1 MQRSIFLLIAGL
13 LLTSPAVA
21 QTDTGPSNM
30 VPGPATSN
38 PPMTRTPP
46 STRTGA
52 GVPGSDLPAI
62 NPSYPRRLQD
72 YSNPV
77 FRSQPLVRTPNAR
90 RR

>member
-1 MQRSIFLLIAGL
+1 MHRSILFLIAGL
-13 LLTSPAVA
+13 LLTSPAAA
-21 QTDTGPSNM
+21 QTDTKPSNM

-38 PPMTRTPP
+38 PPIVRTPP

-62 NPSYPRRLQD
+62 NPSYPKRLQD

-77 FRSQPLVRTPNAR
+77 FRSGPLVRRPNAR
-90 RR
+90 PR